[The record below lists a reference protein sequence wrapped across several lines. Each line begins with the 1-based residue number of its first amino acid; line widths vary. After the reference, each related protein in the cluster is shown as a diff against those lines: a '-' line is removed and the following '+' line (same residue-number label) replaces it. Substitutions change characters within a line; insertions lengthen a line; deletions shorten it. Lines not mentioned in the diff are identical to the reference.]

1 MQIIQLNQTHWYD
14 VKKIYEQ
21 GIATKN
27 ATFQTAAPTW
37 KEWDDSHLSH
47 SRIVAQI
54 NNQIVGWAALSPVSE
69 RCVYNGVAEVSVYV
83 DLKFTRLG
91 IGKSLLL
98 NLISESEA
106 NKIWTLQSG
115 IFPENKASIHLH
127 KSCGFKKI
135 GIREKL
141 GKMDLTW
148 RDVILL
154 ERRSDVVGV

>member
-1 MQIIQLNQTHWYD
+1 M
-14 VKKIYEQ
+14 
-21 GIATKN
+21 
-27 ATFQTAAPTW
+27 
-37 KEWDDSHLSH
+37 
-47 SRIVAQI
+47 
-54 NNQIVGWAALSPVSE
+54 
-69 RCVYNGVAEVSVYV
+69 YNGVAEVSVYV

-127 KSCGFKKI
+127 KSCGFKKN